1 MKMEMNLQRATT
13 ANITSSTEVPAAF
26 PVLSQKSPTPA
37 PTPAP
42 LPVNTIVN
50 KPEEQNEGIVTQS
63 EKFPTMKPIEDLP
76 IIKRILIN
84 WIELFQTMLQTVR
97 DLHLLN
103 KLEVNLMKNYC
114 LIKPTM

>member
-1 MKMEMNLQRATT
+1 
-13 ANITSSTEVPAAF
+13 
-26 PVLSQKSPTPA
+26 
-37 PTPAP
+37 
-42 LPVNTIVN
+42 
-50 KPEEQNEGIVTQS
+50 
-63 EKFPTMKPIEDLP
+63 MKPIEDLP